1 MVSHLFVALVCC
13 TATAL
18 SSAPKTTRPRGRAV
32 AQNVAGPALSP
43 AASRARASV
52 DPTTRTLARS
62 QAPRRRALR
71 AAALSVAAVAAPALA
86 LEPPQGCVWTGEGE
100 YPGRKSGAD
109 VRLINANLDCNAN
122 FVKGFGVSELIVTPA
137 ILGLAAVLN
146 NFRSAGDED
155 RLG

>member
-52 DPTTRTLARS
+52 DPTT
-62 QAPRRRALR
+62 PRRRALR